1 MTNDIKPEFDAGG
14 QHIAD
19 RILSNQKVQE
29 GSVYLRGEAAP
40 TPQQVAAVLHALADH
55 SLIMHMLS
63 DDVKHL
69 GADNAELG
77 GKWEQATGI
86 GRWFQGLGDAL
97 DFRK

>member
-1 MTNDIKPEFDAGG
+1 MTNDIKPEYEAGG

-19 RILSNQKVQE
+19 RLLSNQKLQE

-40 TPQQVAAVLHALADH
+40 TPQQVSAVLHALADH
-55 SLIMHMLS
+55 GLINKMLS

-69 GADNAELG
+69 GADRAHLG
-77 GKWEQATGI
+77 EGWEQSMGI
-86 GRWFQGLGDAL
+86 GRWFQGIGDAL